1 MKTALSN
8 QLPAA
13 LRVLLQFALLMG
25 LSEFGSRSVAYL
37 DLPLPGGV
45 IGMLVLLFMLSTGS
59 VRLQQ
64 IENAADLFVKHLA
77 FFFIPIAVGLMAYG
91 DLLYTSG
98 FALLLVVVLSVGVGM
113 GVTGLLCQRLLHH
126 MPTREVLS

>member
-25 LSEFGSRSVAYL
+25 LSEFGSRLVAYL

-59 VRLQQ
+59 VKLQ
-64 IENAADLFVKHLA
+64 HSR
-77 FFFIPIAVGLMAYG
+77 P
-91 DLLYTSG
+91 
-98 FALLLVVVLSVGVGM
+98 ALEPWTNQG
-113 GVTGLLCQRLLHH
+113 
-126 MPTREVLS
+126 